1 MNRRLTISR
10 ANCFWKLSKRW
21 IKIDYPFLWKKCY
34 QTSDLPIIQ
43 PISYSLGNSKYRDSS
58 LFDQTEKDCFSAT
71 ELMYVKAPVLNP
83 CKRISLAI
91 KTRLNGLRRVS
102 SALLTP
108 YTYKET
114 HFKRIKYAF
123 SLRLQRVQ
131 FKLNLTYPPSLYHSQ
146 SDPVCLRTDYNAFR
160 PHSSLPFGL

>member
-1 MNRRLTISR
+1 MIIVMIILIITITMIIIIIKITIKFYTLEFLVNYVNRRLTISR

-43 PISYSLGNSKYRDSS
+43 PISYCLGNSKNRDSS

-91 KTRLNGLRRVS
+91 KTRFERVE
-102 SALLTP
+102 AC
-108 YTYKET
+108 
-114 HFKRIKYAF
+114 FI
-123 SLRLQRVQ
+123 
-131 FKLNLTYPPSLYHSQ
+131 
-146 SDPVCLRTDYNAFR
+146 RTVDTL
-160 PHSSLPFGL
+160 HV